1 MRLSQ
6 HIESYIQILICF
18 FPNILPPSSHGGST
32 SVWVLLIAGLYRFQG
47 FSIAFLYGARRLQ
60 RRWGS
65 APCLGLSKSGSNQ
78 ATGWDYY
85 LGTAG
90 MNSVSTKIPVLVIAP
105 LFSITVTLPLVEP
118 LQIPLQIL
126 RGEIRVDAPI
136 KTKNPWCWEE
146 VASCSTGLS
155 FTTGGTEAQGDLSRY
170 WAVLENVVNLYMFL
184 LPSNA
189 LCLHLCGLG
198 VASVS
203 PLCSRILLVVLC
215 SWIIVS
221 CSSCEG
227 SKVRNNPCHHL
238 GEVTLLKFD
247 LYL

>member
-47 FSIAFLYGARRLQ
+47 FSTAFLYGASRLQ

-155 FTTGGTEAQGDLSRY
+155 FTTGGTLEVHRRPLEWCCISLGDGQCGGCLSY
-170 WAVLENVVNLYMFL
+170 LYNEVCLYGAGGASASYLCSLSGFSQSCLVLEWL
-184 LPSNA
+184 
-189 LCLHLCGLG
+189 
-198 VASVS
+198 
-203 PLCSRILLVVLC
+203 
-215 SWIIVS
+215 
-221 CSSCEG
+221 
-227 SKVRNNPCHHL
+227 
-238 GEVTLLKFD
+238 
-247 LYL
+247 